1 MPRTL
6 TLTLPLPDPL
16 LNPNRTISM
25 HWAQKGRHAA
35 KQRQDANLV
44 ARSSIGYGFV
54 SFTKRVCL
62 DIVIRPRKGM
72 KKLDDDNFWAAMKAT
87 RDGLADAGIVAN
99 DKQFVIGSLTWAKE
113 RTAELVITLTE
124 VEYASTERE

>member
-1 MPRTL
+1 
-6 TLTLPLPDPL
+6 
-16 LNPNRTISM
+16 
-25 HWAQKGRHAA
+25 
-35 KQRQDANLV
+35 
-44 ARSSIGYGFV
+44 
-54 SFTKRVCL
+54 
-62 DIVIRPRKGM
+62 M

-124 VEYASTERE
+124 VEYASTEGE